1 MADDTTPRH
10 PNDRPQERT
19 WTVPTT
25 VITDQGEEV
34 PNLQG
39 AEYALQEAATILMRM
54 GGVISIG
61 AKRVKLEAQGR
72 FGERYETEI
81 LAFRHVSHPVATPK
95 VAVAAAAPP
104 EASAE

>member
-25 VITDQGEEV
+25 VVTDQGEEV

-39 AEYALQEAATILMRM
+39 AEYAMQEAVSVLMRV
-54 GGVISIG
+54 GGIIQIG
-61 AKRVKLEAQGR
+61 ANRVKLDPQGR
-72 FGERYETEI
+72 FGERYETDM
-81 LAFRHVSHPVATPK
+81 LAFRWQSHPVATPK
-95 VAVAAAAPP
+95 VAVGGAPAA